1 MFRLYPKGVFHVSE
15 LLTQG
20 EPIPPE
26 LRAALHSERIGDVVD
41 RTPVAVAVNAVN
53 ATVTA
58 WVLSRAEP
66 AWPGPIVWL
75 VIFMAVIGARLFAF
89 WRLRERAGL
98 SKQRTQL
105 ALLGSLATGLAW
117 GIGTAL
123 LLPEPATYRL
133 FVAFVVGGMCAGS
146 VTISAAHMPS
156 LAAFLL
162 SATVP
167 LACRFLYEGTHTSI
181 PMGCM
186 GLVFAAALM
195 VTGRAFSA
203 SFGDRLRLQW
213 ELNHANQKLRDEI
226 AEHQATEATL
236 RQTQKL
242 DAIGQL
248 TAGIAHDFNNL
259 LMIIAGHTEM
269 LRSAAP
275 HAEMERRVA
284 AIRDATARGSQL
296 TRQLLAFGRRL
307 HLQPRAVDLNA
318 LLGEMTDLLAR
329 TLGRDVDVRFAPS
342 GELWPVH
349 VDPDQIEHAILNLAI
364 NARDAMPSG
373 GVVTVAADNVE
384 SLPND
389 LEAELPRGR
398 YVRITVRDTGTGM
411 PEEVL
416 TRAVEP
422 FFTTKAAGQG
432 SGLGLSQVYGLV
444 HQSGGT
450 LRIDSRAG
458 GGTTVEIYLPRATDP
473 SLART
478 QA

>member
-1 MFRLYPKGVFHVSE
+1 MFRLYPKSFFRASE
-15 LLTQG
+15 PLTQG
-20 EPIPPE
+20 EPIPTE
-26 LRAALHSERIGDVVD
+26 LRRTLHNERVSDVVN

-66 AWPGPIVWL
+66 AWPGPVVWL
-75 VIFMAVIGARLFAF
+75 LVFMAVILARLLA
-89 WRLRERAGL
+89 WWMLRGRVVL

-105 ALLGSLATGLAW
+105 AFLGSFATGLAW
-117 GIGTAL
+117 GVGTAL
-123 LLPEPATYRL
+123 LLPEPPTYRL
-133 FVAFVVGGMCAGS
+133 FVAFVVAGMCAGS
-146 VTISAAHMPS
+146 VTVSAAHMPS
-156 LAAFLL
+156 LVAFLL

-167 LACRFLYEGTHTSI
+167 LAVRFLYEGTHTTI

-195 VTGRAFSA
+195 FTGRAFSA

-213 ELNHANQKLRDEI
+213 ELNQANHKLRDEI

-275 HAEMERRVA
+275 QAELERRVA

-329 TLGRDVDVRFAPS
+329 TLGRHVNVNFVPS

-349 VDPDQIEHAILNLAI
+349 VDADQIEHAILNLAI

-373 GVVTVAADNVE
+373 GLVTVAADNVE
-384 SLPND
+384 HLPND
-389 LEAELPRGR
+389 LEAELPPGQ

-416 TRAVEP
+416 NRAVEP

-450 LRIDSRAG
+450 LKLKSRAG
-458 GGTTVEIYLPRATDP
+458 NGTTVEIYLPRARP
-473 SLART
+473 A
-478 QA
+478 